1 MKFEWR
7 KHAKEYYLPKTSPVL
22 IDVPEFNFITIKGRG
37 NPNSSE
43 FADRVAAL
51 YALSYAIK
59 MSPKKGINPV
69 GYFEYT
75 VFPLEGVWD
84 INDEAKLA
92 SIWTKD
98 QLVYQLMIRQPDFVT
113 IELFNQIREM
123 LCAKD
128 SNSLLMDIEL
138 IKLTDDRAVQCLH
151 IGSYDD
157 EAATFAKMEQFCLD
171 NDLQRK
177 SKTHRE
183 IYLSDARKVAPEK
196 LQTVLRFEVL
206 K

>member
-1 MKFEWR
+1 MAKN
-7 KHAKEYYLPKTSPVL
+7 AKEYYLPKTSPAL
-22 IDVPEFNFITIKGRG
+22 IDVTEFNFIIINGSG

-51 YALSYAIK
+51 YALSYAIN

-69 GYFEYT
+69 GCFEYT
-75 VFPLEGVWD
+75 VFPLEGIWD
-84 INDEAKLA
+84 INEEAKLV
-92 SIWTKD
+92 SSWTKD
-98 QLVYQLMIRQPDFVT
+98 QLAYKLMIRQAYFVT
-113 IELFNQIREM
+113 TELFNQIRDI

-128 SNSLLMDIEL
+128 TNSLLMYIEL
-138 IKLTDDRAVQCLH
+138 IKLTADMVVQCIH

-157 EAATFAKMEQFCLD
+157 EAATFAEMEQFCLD

-177 SKTHRE
+177 NKTHRE